1 MIYIFWVIH
10 TLPYYSKLIHQEDRQ
25 MVTDY
30 NKKDNSKKS
39 SMTCNISELFVQ
51 GVGRDEWKTYKF
63 KATSILDSQYSL

>member
-30 NKKDNSKKS
+30 NKKDKSKKS
-39 SMTCNISELFVQ
+39 SMMCNISELFVQ
-51 GVGRDEWKTYKF
+51 GVGQDEWKTYKF